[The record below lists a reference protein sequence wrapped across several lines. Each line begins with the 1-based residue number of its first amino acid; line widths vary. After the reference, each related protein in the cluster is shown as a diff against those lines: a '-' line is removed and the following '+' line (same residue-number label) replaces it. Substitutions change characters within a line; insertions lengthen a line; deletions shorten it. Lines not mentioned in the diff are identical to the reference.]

1 MSTAQEGLVVKQ
13 DLNSPRRDV
22 VEELK
27 ELLGALPASLA
38 ELERAEEMIREG
50 VLKLGRRMLQEWGER
65 ADSGSQRPCCE
76 KCQQGMRHKGYSE
89 CTLATTLGDVHI
101 RRVRYRCEACGQER
115 YPQDADLRFAG
126 RSVTWRLAKVI
137 SRLGA
142 QLPFE
147 QAQQNLYED
156 YRVRVCKQTVQQVS
170 EAAGGM
176 LVEQEDATRERLL
189 KLPVEKRPAALPTSE
204 LRPKMGCILADGTM
218 IHAAGDW
225 HEIRVGSVVALD
237 ADGKI
242 LAAQSQARFLSCT
255 DFGHHLVQMAR
266 QAGCHQAEKVAFQGD
281 GARWL
286 WQLADEHFPGA
297 VQILD
302 WYHLQEHVHQTSADV
317 YGEGTSKSQRW
328 AKARLKQ
335 LWEGRTAAAL
345 RNLRELHSKLRA
357 QSKRTSLAKLIQ
369 YLENNRRRINY
380 PKYVEAGFPVGSGRV
395 EGACKT
401 LVGGR
406 CKQSG
411 MRNWTRQGA
420 EGVLRIRSTLQNGS
434 FHRLW
439 NQHLKIAA

>member
-1 MSTAQEGLVVKQ
+1 MSTAQEELVVKQ
-13 DLNSPRRDV
+13 ELNSHSRDV

-27 ELLGALPASLA
+27 ELLGSLPRSL
-38 ELERAEEMIREG
+38 EEFERAEEMIREG

-65 ADSGSQRPCCE
+65 VEGSSQRPCCP
-76 KCQQGMRHKGYSE
+76 KCEQEMRHKGYAD
-89 CTLATTLGDVHI
+89 CTLATTLGPVHI

-115 YPQDADLRFAG
+115 YPQDERLRFAS
-126 RSVTWRLAKVI
+126 RSVTWRLAKII

-156 YRVRVCKQTVQQVS
+156 YRVRVCKQTVQQVC

-176 LVEQEDATRERLL
+176 LVEQEDAAREMLL

-204 LRPKMGCILADGTM
+204 IRPEMACILADGTM
-218 IHAAGDW
+218 IHAEGDW
-225 HEIRVGSVVALD
+225 HEIRVGSVVAFG
-237 ADGKI
+237 ANQEI

-255 DFGHHLVQMAR
+255 DFGHHLLQMAR
-266 QAGCHQAEKVAFQGD
+266 RAGCHQAEKVAFQGD

-286 WQLADEHFPGA
+286 WQLADEHFPHA

-302 WYHLQEHVHQTSADV
+302 WYHLQEHVHRTAAEV
-317 YGEGTSKSQRW
+317 YGEGSLKAQRW

-335 LWEGRTAAAL
+335 LWEGRAAATL

-357 QSKRTSLAKLIQ
+357 QAKRSSLAKLTG
-369 YLENNRRRINY
+369 YLKNNRQRINY

-411 MRNWTRQGA
+411 MRNWTRRGA
-420 EGVLRIRSTLQNGS
+420 EGVLRIRSSLKEGS
-434 FHRLW
+434 FHHLW
-439 NQHLKIAA
+439 NHHLKIAA